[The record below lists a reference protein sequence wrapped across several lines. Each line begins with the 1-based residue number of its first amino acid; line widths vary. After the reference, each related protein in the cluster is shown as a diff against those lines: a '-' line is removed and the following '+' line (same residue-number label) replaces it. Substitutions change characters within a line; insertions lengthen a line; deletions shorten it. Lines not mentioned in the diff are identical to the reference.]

1 MIEIGKLTSSV
12 GLKGEMKVTLY
23 NRESPNFREG
33 TEVSIKTRE
42 GDSRHTVERISDR
55 NGTLIAK
62 LSGIDDR
69 DTSDLM
75 RGAGIL
81 ISEEDLAELPEGEH
95 YVRDLIGLRVYDRM
109 SGAVIG
115 KVVDILDNSAQN
127 IYSVMDESGREV
139 LIPGVDAF
147 IKKIDTE
154 DGVIEVELIPGFLE

>member
-33 TEVSIKTRE
+33 MDVTLKTCE
-42 GDSRHTVERISDR
+42 GESRRTVEKISDR

-69 DTSDLM
+69 NTSDLM
-75 RGAGIL
+75 RGTEIM
-81 ISEEDLAELPEGEH
+81 ISEDELAELPEGEH
-95 YVRDLIGLRVYDRM
+95 YVRDLIGLEVYDRA
-109 SGAVIG
+109 SGSVIG
-115 KVVDILDNSAQN
+115 KVADVLDNSAQS
-127 IYSVMDESGREV
+127 IYSVVDESGREV

-154 DGVIEVELIPGFLE
+154 AGVIEVDLIPGFLD